1 MMDRAVVNRYF
12 IIIFASRIR
21 AAFLSYVDDNKRLF

>member
-12 IIIFASRIR
+12 GNIHVSRIE